1 MGLVPV
7 NSKSFL
13 GNLKLSN
20 IDSSLSVILPKDE
33 DLRMLTYKTLLE
45 KFNSKYTKLN
55 YPQKSLLRAYINN
68 VSNTNSLKEY
78 IETVTPV
85 IKRELKKYS
94 KNLSDDVVKIKLKE
108 AIK

>member
-1 MGLVPV
+1 M
-7 NSKSFL
+7 
-13 GNLKLSN
+13 
-20 IDSSLSVILPKDE
+20 
-33 DLRMLTYKTLLE
+33 
-45 KFNSKYTKLN
+45 
-55 YPQKSLLRAYINN
+55 RAYINN

-108 AIK
+108 AIKSIDEFCSIDKQNIKDSTVVQTMRYMELLKELKKSGNKNKKTL